1 MSDHARVI
9 RILVLRPSAGH
20 RDELV
25 DLCEEAAERARQ
37 FDGNFGVQVCNVRE
51 DPGDVC
57 VISRWEDASG
67 PERMQKLNDE
77 FRPRYTK
84 LIGDNEPRL
93 YHLTPIE

>member
-9 RILVLRPSAGH
+9 RILVLRPADGQ

-25 DLCEEAAERARQ
+25 KLCEEAAEQARQ
-37 FDGNFGVQVCNVRE
+37 LEGNIGVQVCDVRE

-67 PERMQKLNDE
+67 PERMQKLNE
-77 FRPRYTK
+77 EYRSRYQP
-84 LIGDNEPRL
+84 LIGENQPRL
-93 YHLTPIE
+93 YHLTPRS